1 MNFISNILGYP
12 LGLVM
17 WLIYKL
23 VKNYGIAILLFTF
36 LVRLIMFPL
45 SVKQQKSSAVMAAFS
60 PKLEEIKK
68 KYANNPNKQQEEQ
81 MKLYEEEGVNPMAS
95 CLPMLIQLVFL
106 YGVFDVI
113 YRPLHH
119 IARLSNDT
127 INSIKEIAAPLFEG
141 NNYFNSRPELFIL
154 QSVQNDPAYYL
165 DNGVSAEI
173 VNSIT
178 SFNNKLFGIVDL
190 GTIPNTI
197 FQNNISTWTAESW
210 GLLLIPII
218 AGLLQLF
225 TTIYSVRKQK
235 KLNPTGDQAAQSM
248 MGGMNTMLYL
258 MPLMSVWIGFST
270 AAGLGYYWICSSLVG
285 LIQMV
290 VLNKVYTPEYVAKL
304 VEKDKAKKKNK
315 KRSAISEKYHEMMQQ
330 ALEMQSEQNGQDSKA
345 VSRASVKDE
354 DGNEVKL
361 SRSQMNEYE
370 KQIIAEARRRQEEKY
385 GERTADIEDDAPK
398 GKKGKK
404 NTPVQQPEEDPAI
417 VEARRRMAEKYGD
430 RIN

>member
-218 AGLLQLF
+218 AGLLQLA

-330 ALEMQSEQNGQDSKA
+330 ALEMQAEQNGQDSKA

>member
-218 AGLLQLF
+218 AGLLQLA

-258 MPLMSVWIGFST
+258 MPLMSVWISFST

-330 ALEMQSEQNGQDSKA
+330 ALEMQAEQNGQDSKA